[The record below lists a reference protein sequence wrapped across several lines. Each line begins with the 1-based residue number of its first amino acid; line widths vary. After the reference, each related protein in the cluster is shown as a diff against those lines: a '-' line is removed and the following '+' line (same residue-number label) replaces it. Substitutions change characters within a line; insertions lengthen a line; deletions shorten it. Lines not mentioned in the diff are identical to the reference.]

1 MLFTLFAAH
10 EGLLWWQL
18 ACVETVLIWT
28 DAALAAWELMEVVSG
43 QR

>member
-10 EGLLWWQL
+10 EGLLLWQL